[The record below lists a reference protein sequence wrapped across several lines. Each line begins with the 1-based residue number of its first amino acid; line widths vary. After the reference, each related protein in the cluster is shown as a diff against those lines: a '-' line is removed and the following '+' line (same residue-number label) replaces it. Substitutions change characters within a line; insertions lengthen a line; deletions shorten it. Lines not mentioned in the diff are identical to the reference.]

1 MGKDHGKDTYVV
13 GVSKI
18 FFPEAL
24 LILALLPVE
33 RVFKKYHASKSAV
46 EHQAR
51 QLQMWQ
57 YSYKFTEKEFNTEQ
71 LTFET
76 QIGQLMSK

>member
-24 LILALLPVE
+24 LILALLPIE

-51 QLQMWQ
+51 QLQM
-57 YSYKFTEKEFNTEQ
+57 
-71 LTFET
+71 
-76 QIGQLMSK
+76 